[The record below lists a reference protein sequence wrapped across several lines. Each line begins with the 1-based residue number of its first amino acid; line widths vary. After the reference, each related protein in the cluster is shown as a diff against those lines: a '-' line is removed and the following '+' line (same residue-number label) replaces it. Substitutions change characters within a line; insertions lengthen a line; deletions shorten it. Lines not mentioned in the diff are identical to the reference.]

1 MAQISHGHTLKEKA
15 QQLVHGPR
23 VTTQPCQDP
32 EHRSRGLLRLKGSQ
46 YLSAVSI
53 VRAGQTRGLAQPQS
67 HRNTSSECAENH
79 HQRYAVF
86 SPTKCLCAGMPG
98 ASQGKWNSWTLNS
111 EESSAARQEQLPEA
125 CALFF
130 GFPSSQPR
138 ALGDWR
144 EARTVEPNVNP
155 KTMTRFPSP
164 LCFTLP
170 FLLTHRKR
178 QILTGRF
185 SPFSFY
191 LKNVILHLPLT
202 TPSPYTGL

>member
-1 MAQISHGHTLKEKA
+1 M
-15 QQLVHGPR
+15 
-23 VTTQPCQDP
+23 
-32 EHRSRGLLRLKGSQ
+32 
-46 YLSAVSI
+46 
-53 VRAGQTRGLAQPQS
+53 QS
-67 HRNTSSECAENH
+67 
-79 HQRYAVF
+79 F
-86 SPTKCLCAGMPG
+86 PTKCLCAGMPG
-98 ASQGKWNSWTLNS
+98 ASRGKWNSWTLNS
-111 EESSAARQEQLPEA
+111 EESSAARQEQLLEA

-164 LCFTLP
+164 LCFMLP

-178 QILTGRF
+178 QIPTGHF

-191 LKNVILHLPLT
+191 LKNVILNLPLT
-202 TPSPYTGL
+202 TPSPYTGLRHSEVAHNKGYPSIHRIVVCFLHRYWGQPGTKRLKYSIPRHGSTCL